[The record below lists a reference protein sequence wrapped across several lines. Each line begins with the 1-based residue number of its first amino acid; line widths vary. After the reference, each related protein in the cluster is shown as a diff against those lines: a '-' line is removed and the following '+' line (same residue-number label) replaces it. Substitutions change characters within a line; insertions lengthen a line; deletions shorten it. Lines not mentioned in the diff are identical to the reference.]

1 MWTAE
6 WILARTLGR
15 PRVVAGD
22 LGVRKAIGIAYR
34 KGVMPSEHEVRDLTA
49 HWHVSAAHAQAL
61 LLHGLGE
68 KELEALA
75 TVR

>member
-1 MWTAE
+1 
-6 WILARTLGR
+6 LARSLGR

-34 KGVMPSEHEVRDLTA
+34 KGLMPSEGEVRELTA
-49 HWHVSAAHAQAL
+49 HWRESSAHAQAL

-68 KELEALA
+68 RELEALVA
-75 TVR
+75 TVPFA